1 MNKYSNELDKIKS
14 EYNFYTDRKN
24 HMDRNVRAAHIERIE
39 SRVYAI
45 KKEMDDLT
53 EGEEE

>member
-39 SRVYAI
+39 RRVYAI

-53 EGEEE
+53 GENE